1 MVGALMLSDGCA
13 AFVAAHACGEAKQD
27 AALAM
32 IKAALPVIT
41 SINWE
46 RVPSRLEVP
55 EVGRE
60 RLAQELSAIAGA
72 VGLPCEAVLTIVQ
85 VDGAVPSLG
94 SRLQDW
100 LVHAEELDFVD
111 TLFLSMEDRVLI
123 HWDFYKSLYA
133 VRF

>member
-1 MVGALMLSDGCA
+1 MLSDGCA

-41 SINWE
+41 CIDWE

-55 EVGRE
+55 GVGRE
-60 RLAQELSAIAGA
+60 RLAQELSAIADA
-72 VGLPCEAVLTIVQ
+72 VGLPSEAALTVVQ

-100 LVHAEELDFVD
+100 LAHAEELDFVD
-111 TLFLSMEDRVLI
+111 TLFLSMEDRVLF
-123 HWDFYKSLYA
+123 HWDFYKNLHA

>member
-1 MVGALMLSDGCA
+1 MLSDGCA

-85 VDGAVPSLG
+85 VDGAVPSLC

>member
-1 MVGALMLSDGCA
+1 MLSDGCA

-32 IKAALPVIT
+32 IKAALPVVTCID
-41 SINWE
+41 WE

-55 EVGRE
+55 GVGRE
-60 RLAQELSAIAGA
+60 RLAQAGVERHCRCCWLA
-72 VGLPCEAVLTIVQ
+72 SEAALTVVQ

-100 LVHAEELDFVD
+100 LAHAEELDFVN

-123 HWDFYKSLYA
+123 HWDSYKNLHA

>member
-1 MVGALMLSDGCA
+1 MFSDACA
-13 AFVAAHACGEAKQD
+13 AFIAAHACGEAKQT
-27 AALAM
+27 AAPAM
-32 IKAALPVIT
+32 IKAAVPVIT
-41 SINWE
+41 SIDWE

-55 EVGRE
+55 GVGRE
-60 RLAQELSAIAGA
+60 RLAQELSAIADA
-72 VGLPCEAVLTIVQ
+72 VGLPGEAALTVVQ

-100 LVHAEELDFVD
+100 LVHAGELDFAD

-123 HWDFYKSLYA
+123 HWDFYKDLYA